1 MVRKTRT
8 SKPSEMSEL
17 MTLDHL
23 AVGRR
28 GIVRKLQG
36 ESGIRRRLLSMGFVP
51 GVEVETLR
59 VAPMGDPIAFEVK
72 GYNLSLRREEAAF
85 VEVEPIEE
93 FALTE
98 APVGRPLVVS
108 HVHGGWG
115 LRRRLRRARIEPGV
129 RLVKM
134 DRNTAGPVAV
144 RVADQMHQ
152 LGRGMASRVF
162 VQTDNG
168 PS

>member
-1 MVRKTRT
+1 MPEPV
-8 SKPSEMSEL
+8 
-17 MTLDHL
+17 TLDHL

-36 ESGIRRRLLSMGFVP
+36 EPGIRRRLLSMGFVP

-59 VAPMGDPIAFEVK
+59 VAPMGDPIAFELK

-93 FALTE
+93 LALTE
-98 APVGRPLVVS
+98 APVGIPLAVS

-115 LRRRLRRARIEPGV
+115 LRRRLRRARIEPGACIV
-129 RLVKM
+129 RI
-134 DRNTAGPVAV
+134 DDAGSGPVTV
-144 RVADQMHQ
+144 RVADEIHQ

-162 VQTDNG
+162 VETDG
-168 PS
+168 GQP

>member
-1 MVRKTRT
+1 
-8 SKPSEMSEL
+8 
-17 MTLDHL
+17 MTLDNL

-28 GIVRKLQG
+28 GIVRGLQG
-36 ESGIRRRLLSMGFVP
+36 QSGIRRRLLSMGFVP
-51 GVEVETLR
+51 GTEVETIR

-85 VEVEPIEE
+85 IEVETIEE

-98 APVGRPLVVS
+98 APVGKALVVS

-115 LRRRLRRARIEPGV
+115 LRRRLRRAMIEPGV
-129 RLVKM
+129 RLVKTR
-134 DRNTAGPVAV
+134 DNWVGPVAIS
-144 RVADQMHQ
+144 VADQMHQ

-162 VQTDNG
+162 VQADNG
-168 PS
+168 QS